1 MSLRVR
7 DKALLDCIE
16 YMKKM
21 HDGQTRRI
29 TKAPYYIHLLTVLGF
44 MEEAP
49 FFFALRDKQAALLH
63 DLQEDSPLFSWD
75 EVVEKFGLYVAGA
88 VAMLSK
94 TKLGTGSP
102 AVYFAML
109 QHASPNVIAIKLL
122 DRLAN
127 TSDYDIITDAEWLK
141 KYLEE
146 TVQLVLPLVH
156 HMVARGAMISAQ
168 GYYELGCWIDDR
180 LQSNLHGM
188 QARIMELDPQH
199 SHTISIKPPN
209 PPTSGLSVIP

>member
-1 MSLRVR
+1 MALRVR
-7 DKALLDCIE
+7 EKALLDCID
-16 YMKKM
+16 YMMRM
-21 HDGQTRRI
+21 HEGQVRRV
-29 TKAPYYIHLLTVLGF
+29 TNAPYYIHPLTVLGY

-75 EVVEKFGLYVAGA
+75 DVVSKFGLYVAGS

-109 QHASPNVIAIKLL
+109 QHATPNMMAIKLL
-122 DRLAN
+122 DRVAN
-127 TSDYDIITDAEWLK
+127 TSDYAIIKDVAWLE

-146 TVQLVLPLVH
+146 TIQLILPLIQI
-156 HMVARGAMISAQ
+156 MVARGAMLSRQ
-168 GYYELGCWIDDR
+168 GYYELGCWIDAR
-180 LQSNLHGM
+180 LQDNLAGM
-188 QARIMELDPQH
+188 QTRIRELKGCGFVLPP
-199 SHTISIKPPN
+199 SKPTN
-209 PPTSGLSVIP
+209 PPVD

>member
-1 MSLRVR
+1 
-7 DKALLDCIE
+7 
-16 YMKKM
+16 MKKM
-21 HDGQTRRI
+21 HEGQERRV

-49 FFFALRDKQAALLH
+49 FFFSLRDKQAALLH
-63 DLQEDSPLFSWD
+63 DLQEDSPLFSWED
-75 EVVEKFGLYVAGA
+75 LVSKFGLYVAGA

-109 QHASPNVIAIKLL
+109 QHASPNIIAIKLM
-122 DRLAN
+122 DRMAN
-127 TSDYDIITDAEWLK
+127 TSDYDIITEVAWLK

-146 TVQLVLPLVH
+146 TIQLVLPLVQI
-156 HMVARGAMISAQ
+156 MVARGAIISPQ

-188 QARIMELDPQH
+188 QSRIRDLEGHPNY
-199 SHTISIKPPN
+199 TIKPTN
-209 PPTSGLSVIP
+209 PPF